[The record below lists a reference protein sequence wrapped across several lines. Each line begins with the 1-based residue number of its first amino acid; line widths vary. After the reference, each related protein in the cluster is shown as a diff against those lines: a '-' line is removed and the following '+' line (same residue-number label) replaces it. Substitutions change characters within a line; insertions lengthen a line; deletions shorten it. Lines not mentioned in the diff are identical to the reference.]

1 MTAKP
6 SSASAIR
13 DALLDAVAGSTQH
26 RRLYL
31 RDHFGVGTAEVFSEL
46 EPLLGEVASIAAD
59 GTEGARP
66 IAAIRLG
73 RVLLIPYLVDE
84 SHSRPASRNRGI
96 RGFAGKLRTDFSQAA
111 APGDVHVLL
120 ILDPDPFETV
130 LTAAEDAGTLQQLS
144 WASLVRSIAEACTG
158 PAAGVVRDVGADLVA
173 REPEQH
179 RALLDAFA
187 AFASSGWAS
196 VREAGMALPSL
207 GRYIADHRPSGDR
220 LEQGAKWRQ
229 DLERWSLPD
238 RDLAT
243 ELARRAGEDHPG
255 NARVIAARGPAGLD
269 YSLFTLDDLPPA
281 RQYGQLAIVEP
292 PRVHG
297 ARAATSAAGV
307 VAVWLPQAA
316 GSFSLSLTGKVG
328 RARPVARWHD
338 GTRTT
343 CEIDEGR
350 MLLHVPVPGAG
361 AEGWRFSTVTV
372 RPGSSMS
379 VAVYRGEGRWF
390 PVEEGLQVDPVLG
403 SFRALAPPS
412 ILAIGNGGRILG
424 AAEPRLA
431 SEDSE
436 ELQEVQALH
445 DGASTVLPII
455 LQSAVPPDDPGDGG
469 DGGGTVC
476 GPGPGHEPGE
486 PVDGPG
492 DGGSGQPGGTDPSA
506 PGGST
511 YPKIASAVHALLD
524 LASRR
529 ERDSLPVPDGYPS
542 LSRPSGKAGT
552 LAFQVEGTVRYDL
565 ESQALSS
572 DLDGLA
578 AEEAILR
585 AGRTGTSLAFACSTG
600 ASGEPEILPDP
611 TLDRLRLDGLDGALL
626 DRFFAARS
634 SLFQA
639 LGGAG
644 TIHALLCGIALDEAA
659 AYVSAYRELIYSI
672 AIPGRYTPELDRL
685 LLVDLVSVDA
695 SQCWLAPTNPVTV
708 AWAME
713 VARQAPRLAAA
724 GGLPPRDLRA
734 LSPRYLLPLLHAQG
748 GWWEVDD
755 RSPLLWRRYRP
766 LGSAL
771 ALGGSSPQTIIRRL
785 GKFLEVFPAY
795 RDPRQRLAV
804 TFREPGDGST
814 VAGALR
820 AFYRAELAPGASPSL
835 PRLSVTVYT
844 DDGEVPREL
853 SELMAP
859 DNDRDLDR
867 LVRSRVELTTEYS
880 DGSSEP
886 CFAHLSFAFRSSA
899 SREPRPIELGERAP
913 TDWVGGLAAAGG
925 RIASQ
930 NPNELS
936 FASGLFVD
944 PSAEGTLS
952 QLLRRTLEMVGGQP
966 HGRMQEGI
974 TQATTTAISAGTLDR
989 IQRNSVWTVHADR
1002 LLGLEA
1008 FSPDRADRKVYIVD
1022 FEDRTSVWQ
1031 AGLDSITVTER
1042 IDPYRTALSRAIA
1055 PVTRL
1060 RQDALPGLIDSA
1072 NAVSGSWNL
1081 DLLNLPINGLR
1092 ERLGFLAAIAALRD
1106 LDGAFDQ
1113 PPGGGSDLGG
1123 ILLPLEELFRL
1134 LPASGMRRPAG
1145 RSCDD
1150 LLYLRIH
1157 LAGDRARLAG
1167 RLIEVKFTSA
1177 GQPDLRV
1184 ARRELERTREW
1195 LDSLAGSSTV
1205 TRPFRSRD
1213 LSEFIRAGAI
1223 RNRSFGLGNLPAA
1236 QIEKVAAIVGRGDYE
1251 IDLSYSA
1258 EGEELHGDVISL
1270 ELENPVPAART
1281 LLPGE
1286 GPRLGYVRLGAPVLE
1301 RIAEGRELAPPPGWQ
1316 PITFPPLAQ
1325 RSEAPEPGRSEPE
1338 VPHSA
1343 SAGQGASAAPH
1354 ASMPPQPEDRSPYR
1368 SGGHARAS
1376 RGGNAEEV
1384 ASKARELDVAVAKYG
1399 LRLAPFD
1406 TSLAQVGPSVI
1417 RYRTKL
1423 LGRESIA
1430 NVRRRALDIGREVGF
1445 AEGVLIDQEPYML
1458 TVDVPRAERIVV
1470 NLSDHVGELATAAE
1484 AGALPFLLGMAPSGE
1499 VRVADLARLPHL
1511 LVAGAT
1517 GSGKSV
1523 LLRGLLCCL
1532 AAARDPR
1539 QLRLLIV
1546 DPKQVDFL
1554 PFQDLPHLVQEGII
1568 TEPARAVGALGETL
1582 RREVAWRQEL
1592 LRDAA
1597 VTSAL
1602 EFYESGGTLEQL
1614 PQMVILVDE
1623 FADLAAS
1630 LDRAARD
1637 SFMALVQRF
1646 GQLTRAFG
1654 IYLVLATQRPSVQVI
1669 TGDIKANLTARVALK
1684 VQSATDSTT
1693 ILGRGGAESLRDRGD
1708 LIFDHGGRAE
1718 RLQGFYAGPADI
1730 RAARQRWSQ

>member
-1 MTAKP
+1 MRAEP

-13 DALLDAVAGSTQH
+13 DALLEAVAGSTQH

-31 RDHFGVGTAEVFSEL
+31 RDHFGVGTAEVFGQLEL
-46 EPLLGEVASIAAD
+46 LLDEVARVGTSAAD
-59 GTEGARP
+59 GTRP

-73 RVLLIPYLVDE
+73 HVLLIPYLVDE
-84 SHSRPASRNRGI
+84 EGHPQPAARNRGI
-96 RGFAGKLRTDFSQAA
+96 RGFAGRLRTDFSQAA

-144 WASLVRSIAEACTG
+144 WASLIGRIAEACTG
-158 PAAGVVRDVGADLVA
+158 PAAGVVQDAGADLIA

-179 RALLDAFA
+179 RALLDAYA
-187 AFASSGWAS
+187 SFASSGWAS
-196 VREAGMALPSL
+196 PQEAGMALPSL
-207 GRYIADHRPSGDR
+207 GCYIADPSPSRER
-220 LEQGAKWRQ
+220 LEQGARWRQ

-255 NARVIAARGPAGLD
+255 NARVIAARGPGGLD
-269 YSLFTLDDLPPA
+269 FSRFTLDDLPPA
-281 RQYGQLAIVEP
+281 RQPGRLAIVEP

-297 ARAATSAAGV
+297 ARAAASAAGA
-307 VAVWLPQAA
+307 VAVWLSPAD
-316 GSFSLSLTGKVG
+316 GSFSLSLTGIVG

-338 GTRTT
+338 GTRTE

-361 AEGWRFSTVTV
+361 TEGWRFSTIAV
-372 RPGSSMS
+372 RPGSTMS
-379 VAVYRGEGRWF
+379 VAIYRGQGQWF
-390 PVEEGLQVDPVLG
+390 PVEESLQIDPALG
-403 SFRALAPPS
+403 CFRALAPPS
-412 ILAIGNGGRILG
+412 ILAIGHGGRILG

-431 SEDSE
+431 GEDSE
-436 ELQEVQALH
+436 ELQEVEALH
-445 DGASTVLPII
+445 DGTSAPIPLI
-455 LQSAVPPDDPGDGG
+455 VRSAGLTSPGSGGG
-469 DGGGTVC
+469 DGGTDGD
-476 GPGPGHEPGE
+476 PGAGLDPGE

-492 DGGSGQPGGTDPSA
+492 GDDDNGQLGGGNPSLPA
-506 PGGST
+506 GT
-511 YPKIASAVHALLD
+511 YPKIPSAVHALLD
-524 LASRR
+524 LASQRR
-529 ERDSLPVPDGYPS
+529 RDSLPVPDGYPAI
-542 LSRPSGKAGT
+542 SRPTGKAGR

-565 ESQALSS
+565 ESQALSGS
-572 DLDGLA
+572 MDGLA
-578 AEEAILR
+578 AEQAILDAGR
-585 AGRTGTSLAFACSTG
+585 AGRSLAFACGTG
-600 ASGEPEILPDP
+600 AGGELEVLPDP
-611 TLDRLRLDGLDGALL
+611 TLDRLRMDGLDSALL
-626 DRFFAARS
+626 DRFFAARG
-634 SLFQA
+634 SLFEA
-639 LGGAG
+639 LDEAG
-644 TIHALLCGIALDEAA
+644 TIHALLCGVALEEAA
-659 AYVSAYRELIYSI
+659 TYVSTYRELIYSI
-672 AIPGRYTPELDRL
+672 EVPGRYTPELDRL

-695 SQCWLAPTNPVTV
+695 THCWLAPTNPVTV
-708 AWAME
+708 AWAVE
-713 VARQAPRLAAA
+713 VAREAPRLAA
-724 GGLPPRDLRA
+724 GGDLPPRDLKA
-734 LSPRYLLPLLHAQG
+734 LSPRHLLPLLHAQG

-771 ALGGSSPQTIIRRL
+771 ALGGSSPQTINRRL
-785 GKFLEVFPAY
+785 SKFLQVFPAY
-795 RDPRQRLAV
+795 DHPRQRLAV
-804 TFREPGDGST
+804 AFREPGDGSA
-814 VAGALR
+814 VAEALR
-820 AFYRAELAPGASPSL
+820 TFYRAELAPGASPSR

-859 DNDRDLDR
+859 GNDRDLDR
-867 LVRSRVELTTEYS
+867 LVRSRVELTTKYS
-880 DGSSEP
+880 DGSGEP
-886 CFAHLSFAFRSSA
+886 GFAHLCFAFRSSA
-899 SREPRPIELGERAP
+899 SREPRPIEMGERAP
-913 TDWVGGLAAAGG
+913 TDWVGGLAAAVG
-925 RIASQ
+925 RTASQ

-944 PSAEGTLS
+944 PSASGTLS

-966 HGRMQEGI
+966 RGRMQEGI
-974 TQATTTAISAGTLDR
+974 TQATTTAISTGTLDR

-1008 FSPDRADRKVYIVD
+1008 FSPDHTGHKVYIVD

-1042 IDPYRTALSRAIA
+1042 IDPYQSALSRAIA

-1060 RQDALPGLIDSA
+1060 RQGALPGLIDSA
-1072 NAVSGSWNL
+1072 NAVSGRWNL
-1081 DLLNLPINGLR
+1081 DLLNLPMNGLR

-1106 LDGAFDQ
+1106 LDGAFE
-1113 PPGGGSDLGG
+1113 PPPVEGSDLGG
-1123 ILLPLEELFRL
+1123 VLLPLDELFRL
-1134 LPASGMRRPAG
+1134 LPASGMKRPAG

-1157 LAGDRARLAG
+1157 LEEGGVRLTG
-1167 RLIEVKFTSA
+1167 RLIEVKFTST
-1177 GQPDLRV
+1177 GQPDLGV

-1195 LDSLAGSSTV
+1195 LGSLAEPRTV
-1205 TRPFRSRD
+1205 ARPFRSRD

-1223 RNRSFGLGNLPAA
+1223 RNRSFGRGGLAPG
-1236 QIEKVAAIVGRGDYE
+1236 QIEKVAAVVGRGDYN
-1251 IDLSYSA
+1251 IDFAYSA
-1258 EGEELHGDVISL
+1258 GGEELGGDVISL

-1286 GPRLGYVRLGAPVLE
+1286 GTRLGYVRLGAPVLE
-1301 RIAEGRELAPPPGWQ
+1301 RLAEGHELAPPARWQ
-1316 PITFPPLAQ
+1316 PITFPPSTQSEHLEPA
-1325 RSEAPEPGRSEPE
+1325 SSWPEAPR
-1338 VPHSA
+1338 SA
-1343 SAGQGASAAPH
+1343 SAEQASSAAP
-1354 ASMPPQPEDRSPYR
+1354 AAPALSQPRSRAVQPPEVRHRTSL
-1368 SGGHARAS
+1368 
-1376 RGGNAEEV
+1376 GGNTEEV
-1384 ASKARELDVAVAKYG
+1384 ASKAAELDAAVAKYG

-1430 NVRRRALDIGREVGF
+1430 NVRKRGLDIGREVGF

-1470 NLSDHVGELATAAE
+1470 NLSDHMGELANATE
-1484 AGALPFLLGMAPSGE
+1484 PGALPFLLGMAPSGE

-1532 AAARDPR
+1532 AAARSPN
-1539 QLRLLIV
+1539 QLQLLII

-1554 PFQDLPHLVQEGII
+1554 PFQGLPHLAQEGII
-1568 TEPARAVGALGETL
+1568 TDPARAIGALGDTL
-1582 RREVAWRQEL
+1582 RREVARRQERL
-1592 LRDAA
+1592 GDAG

-1602 EFYESGGTLEQL
+1602 EFYETGGTLEEL
-1614 PQMVILVDE
+1614 PQMVVIVDE

-1730 RAARQRWSQ
+1730 RAVRQRWRR

>member
-13 DALLDAVAGSTQH
+13 DALLEAVAGSTQH
-26 RRLYL
+26 RRFYL
-31 RDHFGVGTAEVFSEL
+31 RDHFGVGTAEIFGEL
-46 EPLLGEVASIAAD
+46 EPLLDEVATVGA
-59 GTEGARP
+59 TEAKGARP
-66 IAAIRLG
+66 IAAIRCG

-84 SHSRPASRNRGI
+84 EGHPRPAARNRGI
-96 RGFAGKLRTDFSQAA
+96 RGFAGKLRTDFSQAV

-144 WASLVRSIAEACTG
+144 WASLVGRIGEACTG
-158 PAAGVVRDVGADLVA
+158 PAAAVVQDVGADLIA

-187 AFASSGWAS
+187 AFANSDWAS
-196 VREAGMALPSL
+196 AREAGMALPSL
-207 GRYIADHRPSGDR
+207 GCYIADPSPSRER
-220 LEQGAKWRQ
+220 LEQGARWRQ
-229 DLERWSLPD
+229 DIERWSLPD

-255 NARVIAARGPAGLD
+255 NARVIAARGPGGLD
-269 YSLFTLDDLPPA
+269 FSRFTLDDLPPA
-281 RQYGQLAIVEP
+281 RQPGRLAIVEP

-297 ARAATSAAGV
+297 ARAASSAAGV
-307 VAVWLPQAA
+307 VAVWLSPAD
-316 GSFSLSLTGKVG
+316 GSFSLSLVGKVG
-328 RARPVARWHD
+328 RDRPVARWHD
-338 GTRTT
+338 GTRTD

-361 AEGWRFSTVTV
+361 SEGWWFSTVAV
-372 RPGSSMS
+372 RPGRSMS
-379 VAVYRGEGRWF
+379 MAVYRGEGQWF
-390 PVEEGLQVDPVLG
+390 PVEEGLQVDPALG
-403 SFRALAPPS
+403 CFRALAPPS
-412 ILAIGNGGRILG
+412 ILAIGRGGRILG

-436 ELQEVQALH
+436 ELQEVEALH
-445 DGASTVLPII
+445 DGTSASLPLI
-455 LQSAVPPDDPGDGG
+455 LQSAGAGPGSGGDDGGG
-469 DGGGTVC
+469 DGS
-476 GPGPGHEPGE
+476 PGSGHEPGE
-486 PVDGPG
+486 PVDGTGG
-492 DGGSGQPGGTDPSA
+492 DDGNGQLGGTDPSLPA
-506 PGGST
+506 GT
-511 YPKIASAVHALLD
+511 YPKIPSAVHALLE
-524 LASRR
+524 LASKRK
-529 ERDSLPVPDGYPS
+529 RDGLPIPDGYPS
-542 LSRPSGKAGT
+542 ISRRTGKAGM

-565 ESQALSS
+565 ESQALSGS
-572 DLDGLA
+572 LDGLA
-578 AEEAILR
+578 AEQAILD
-585 AGRTGTSLAFACSTG
+585 AGRSGRSLAFACGTG
-600 ASGEPEILPDP
+600 AGGGPEVLPDP
-611 TLDRLRLDGLDGALL
+611 TLDRLRMDGLDSTLL

-634 SLFQA
+634 SLFEA
-639 LGGAG
+639 LDEAG
-644 TIHALLCGIALDEAA
+644 TVHALLCGIALEEAA

-672 AIPGRYTPELDRL
+672 EVPGRYTPELDRL

-695 SQCWLAPTNPVTV
+695 TQCWLAPTNPVTV
-708 AWAME
+708 AWAVEM
-713 VARQAPRLAAA
+713 AREAPRLAA
-724 GGLPPRDLRA
+724 GGDLPPRDLKA
-734 LSPRYLLPLLHAQG
+734 LSPRFLLPLLHAQG

-766 LGSAL
+766 LGSAF
-771 ALGGSSPQTIIRRL
+771 ALGGSSPQTIIRRIS
-785 GKFLEVFPAY
+785 KFLDVFPAY
-795 RDPRQRLAV
+795 HDPRQRLAV
-804 TFREPGDGST
+804 AFREPGDGSA
-814 VAGALR
+814 VVEALR
-820 AFYRAELAPGASPSL
+820 AFYKAELAPGASPSR

-859 DNDRDLDR
+859 GNDRDLDR

-880 DGSSEP
+880 DASREP
-886 CFAHLSFAFRSSA
+886 GFAHLCFAFRSSA

-925 RIASQ
+925 RTASQ

-944 PSAEGTLS
+944 PSAGGTLS

-966 HGRMQEGI
+966 RGRMQEGI
-974 TQATTTAISAGTLDR
+974 TQATTTAISTGTLDR

-1008 FSPDRADRKVYIVD
+1008 FSPDRADHKVYIVD

-1042 IDPYRTALSRAIA
+1042 IDPYQAALSRAIA

-1060 RQDALPGLIDSA
+1060 RQEALPGLIDSA
-1072 NAVSGSWNL
+1072 NAVSGRWNL
-1081 DLLNLPINGLR
+1081 DLLNLPMNGLR

-1106 LDGAFDQ
+1106 LDGAFEP
-1113 PPGGGSDLGG
+1113 PPGEGSDLGG
-1123 ILLPLEELFRL
+1123 VLLPLEELFRL
-1134 LPASGMRRPAG
+1134 LPASGISRPAG

-1157 LAGDRARLAG
+1157 LAEGRARLAG
-1167 RLIEVKFTSA
+1167 RLIEVKFTST
-1177 GQPDLRV
+1177 GQPDLGV

-1195 LDSLAGSSTV
+1195 LGSLADSRTV

-1223 RNRSFGLGNLPAA
+1223 RNRSFGLGSLAPA
-1236 QIEKVAAIVGRGDYE
+1236 QIEKVAAVVGRGDYE

-1258 EGEELHGDVISL
+1258 GGEELRGDVISL

-1286 GPRLGYVRLGAPVLE
+1286 GPRLGYVRLGAPALE
-1301 RIAEGRELAPPPGWQ
+1301 RLAEGRELAPPARWQ
-1316 PITFPPLAQ
+1316 PITFLPRAQ
-1325 RSEAPEPGRSEPE
+1325 GEDPEPASSEPE
-1338 VPHSA
+1338 A
-1343 SAGQGASAAPH
+1343 SHNASAAQA
-1354 ASMPPQPEDRSPYR
+1354 ASNAPATPPPSQPADRSCQP
-1368 SGGHARAS
+1368 SEVQHRAS
-1376 RGGNAEEV
+1376 LGGNAEEV
-1384 ASKARELDVAVAKYG
+1384 ASKAAELDAAVAKYG

-1423 LGRESIA
+1423 LGKESIA
-1430 NVRRRALDIGREVGF
+1430 NVRKRALDIGREVGF
-1445 AEGVLIDQEPYML
+1445 AEGVLIDQEPYLL

-1470 NLSDHVGELATAAE
+1470 NLSDHMGELASATE
-1484 AGALPFLLGMAPSGE
+1484 PGALPFLLGMAPSGE
-1499 VRVADLARLPHL
+1499 ARVADLARLPHL

-1532 AAARDPR
+1532 AAARSPR

-1568 TEPARAVGALGETL
+1568 TDPVRAVGALGETL
-1582 RREVAWRQEL
+1582 GREVAWRQER
-1592 LRDAA
+1592 LRDAG

-1602 EFYESGGTLEQL
+1602 EFYESGGTLDEL

-1630 LDRAARD
+1630 LDRPARD
-1637 SFMALVQRF
+1637 SFMSLVQRF

-1718 RLQGFYAGPADI
+1718 RLQGFYAGPGDV
-1730 RAARQRWSQ
+1730 RAARQRWMQ